1 MKNSPSLVKDS
12 LRGIIKTY
20 LRGLDKVGQAW
31 GSHVKTFLENP
42 YIHPLLFST
51 YPILFFYS
59 HNITE
64 LLPSILLFPITV
76 SIFAAI
82 FLWGL
87 FYCFFKNIYK
97 PALITSFL
105 MLLFFS
111 FTPLYQ
117 LLFVELLQIR
127 ATKYQ
132 ILIFYLALLVLVVVS
147 LKKTRKNTK
156 TITRFFNI
164 VSLTLFIFVSINIV
178 SYEVGTRSQLSLE
191 SKSREDGRVQGNQ
204 KYVEKRDIYY
214 IIPDAYG
221 RQDVLKE
228 SYNYDNTAFIQY
240 LESKGFYVASK
251 SSSNYAYTHLSL
263 PSTFNLEYLNYLT
276 DQFGKERR
284 AIDPILNTMLHEN
297 EAGRF
302 LKSQGYQFIN
312 LDSGWHTTQ
321 TIYTADVNI
330 REGRFFSL
338 FGETL
343 GINDFYSVLLN
354 STALSPFIRETLT
367 NKARDRILY
376 NFAELA
382 EIPYLRG
389 NKFILA
395 HFTIPH
401 PPYLFDENG
410 EQLPEDS
417 PTAFNK
423 EQEIK
428 QLQFVNKMVRVTID
442 KILARSN
449 PKPIIIIASDH
460 GPLIPG
466 LHGVTDT
473 PLEELVKEKKLVKER
488 MSILNAYYF
497 PEGGSDLLYDSIT
510 PVNTFRILF
519 NYYFGT
525 KYELLEDKNYFSW
538 TKALYE
544 FYDVTDQ
551 INNNE

>member
-1 MKNSPSLVKDS
+1 MEDSPSLVRNS

-20 LRGLDKVGQAW
+20 LRGLGKVGQAW
-31 GSHVKTFLENP
+31 GSHIETFLENP

-64 LLPSILLFPITV
+64 LLPGVLLFPIAV
-76 SIFAAI
+76 SVFTAI
-82 FLWGL
+82 FLWSL
-87 FYCFFKNIYK
+87 FYCFFKNIHK
-97 PALITSFL
+97 SALITSFL

-111 FTPLYQ
+111 FTRLYQ
-117 LLFVELLQIR
+117 ILIVELLQIR

-132 ILIFYLALLVLVVVS
+132 ILILFLALLVLVVVF
-147 LKKTRKNTK
+147 LKKTIKNLK
-156 TITRFFNI
+156 TITQFFNI
-164 VSLTLFIFVSINIV
+164 ISLALFIFVSINIV
-178 SYEVGTRSQLSLE
+178 SYEVGTRRQLDLE
-191 SKSREDGRVQGNQ
+191 SKSWKDEEVWENQ

-214 IIPDAYG
+214 IILDAYG
-221 RQDVLKE
+221 RQDVLSE
-228 SYNYDNTAFIQY
+228 SYNYDNTEFLEY
-240 LESKGFYVASK
+240 LKSKGFYVASK
-251 SSSNYAYTHLSL
+251 SSSNYAYTHISL
-263 PSTFNLEYLNYLT
+263 ASTFNFEYLNYLT

-284 AIDPILNTMLHEN
+284 AMDPVLSTMLHEN

-312 LDSGWHTTQ
+312 FDSGWHTTQ
-321 TIYTADVNI
+321 TISTADVNI

-338 FGETL
+338 FGKTL

-354 STALSPFIRETLT
+354 TTALSPFIQETLAD
-367 NKARDRILY
+367 KARGRILY

-382 EIPYLRG
+382 GLPYLRG
-389 NKFILA
+389 KKFILA

-410 EQLPEDS
+410 KPVPEDK
-417 PTAFNK
+417 PGGFDK
-423 EQEIK
+423 ELDIK
-428 QLQFVNKMVRVTID
+428 QLQFTNKKVREMID

-466 LHGVTDT
+466 LEDWPKT
-473 PLEELVKEKKLVKER
+473 PSKELVKKR

-497 PEGGSDLLYDSIT
+497 PEGGNDLLYDSIT

-519 NYYFGT
+519 NYYFGA

-538 TKALYE
+538 ANAYYE

-551 INNNE
+551 INNDE